1 MNAPDRLGLTS
12 ILGSLSMSYAPLI
25 DRERR
30 TFGTRLTMLSVKPS
44 DRLPVG
50 LILDQLSGMWPESR
64 ALVLVA
70 PLDAQLDDSLLEWEP
85 PANAVVEIP
94 TIALRDPVMQGLVQR
109 ARRVGIKMALRGRP
123 DVPLPPALLD
133 CFDYAM
139 IHITEDRRRRSD
151 GTNAA
156 PPPGVMRRT
165 PFIITGAF
173 RVAELHAAYERGAVA
188 SVGVPLDE
196 AHTTIERPPQ
206 PSQAAVLELLRL
218 THEQADISTIEAA
231 IKRDTA
237 LSFELI
243 RFVNSAAFAV
253 PMQVAS
259 VKRAAMVLG
268 HAKMTRWLSRMLRVA
283 TSNADALPLMH
294 AGIRRGLF
302 LEHLASC
309 SAAGAELRD
318 SLFQTGAFSLLDR
331 ITGTS
336 FPRLLQR
343 AQLPANVEAALVE
356 RQGPC
361 APYLSLAEAIE
372 RNDPVM
378 GRKQREALDI
388 SLLDCN
394 VSLLRAL
401 SAAQS
406 MHLREDRV
414 AA

>member
-1 MNAPDRLGLTS
+1 MNAPDRQLTA

-50 LILDQLSGMWPESR
+50 LILEQLSGLWPESR

-70 PLDAQLDDSLLEWEP
+70 PLDAQLDDSLLDWRAP
-85 PANAVVEIP
+85 GNAVVEIP
-94 TIALRDPVMQGLVQR
+94 TIALRDPAMQSLVQR
-109 ARRVGIKMALRGRP
+109 AHRVGIKMALRGRP
-123 DVPLPPALLD
+123 DVPMPPALLD

-151 GTNAA
+151 GSNAA
-156 PPPGVMRRT
+156 PPPGVSRRM

-173 RVAELHAAYERGAVA
+173 RAAELHAAHERGAVA
-188 SVGVPLDE
+188 SVGLPSDE
-196 AHTTIERPPQ
+196 AHPTIERPPQ
-206 PSQAAVLELLRL
+206 PNQAAVLELLRL
-218 THEQADISTIEAA
+218 AHERADIDRIESA

-237 LSFELI
+237 LAFELL

-259 VKRAAMVLG
+259 VKRAIMVLG
-268 HAKMTRWLSRMLRVA
+268 HAKMTRWLSRMLRVS
-283 TSNADALPLMH
+283 TYDADALPLMH

-309 SAAGAELRD
+309 SNEGEQLRD

-331 ITGTS
+331 MTGTS
-336 FPRLLQR
+336 FARLLQR
-343 AQLPANVEAALVE
+343 AKLPSSVESALVD
-356 RQGPC
+356 RKGPC

-372 RNDPVM
+372 RNDPIM
-378 GRKQREALDI
+378 SRKQRETLEI

-401 SAAQS
+401 AAAQTTYS
-406 MHLREDRV
+406 REDRV
-414 AA
+414 TA

>member
-12 ILGSLSMSYAPLI
+12 ILGSLTLSYAPLV
-25 DRERR
+25 DHERR

-50 LILDQLSGMWPESR
+50 LILAQLNGMWPESR
-64 ALVLVA
+64 AMVLVA
-70 PLDAQLDDSLLEWEP
+70 PLDAQLDDSLLDWQP
-85 PANAVVEIP
+85 AANAVIEIP
-94 TIALRDPVMQGLVQR
+94 TIALRDPTQQALVQR
-109 ARRVGIKMALRGRP
+109 AHRVGIKMALRGRP

-133 CFDYAM
+133 CFDYAL

-151 GTNAA
+151 GSNAP
-156 PPPGVMRRT
+156 PPPGVMRRM

-173 RVAELHAAYERGAVA
+173 RVTELQAAYERGAVA
-188 SVGVPLDE
+188 SVGMPIDE
-196 AHTTIERPPQ
+196 AHPTIERPPQ
-206 PSQAAVLELLRL
+206 PNQAAVLELLRL
-218 THEQADISTIEAA
+218 AHERADIDTIELA

-259 VKRAAMVLG
+259 VKRAVMVLG
-268 HAKMTRWLSRMLRVA
+268 HAKMTRWLSRMLRVS
-283 TSNADALPLMH
+283 TFNADALPLMH
-294 AGIRRGLF
+294 AGIRRGMF

-309 SAAGAELRD
+309 SSNGAELRD

-331 ITGTS
+331 MTGTS
-336 FPRLLQR
+336 FPRLLQH
-343 AQLPANVEAALVE
+343 AQLPPSVAAALLE
-356 RQGPC
+356 RKGPC
-361 APYLSLAEAIE
+361 APYLMLAEAVE
-372 RNDPVM
+372 RNDPVTS
-378 GRKQREALDI
+378 RKQREALDI

-394 VSLLRAL
+394 VALLRAL
-401 SAAQS
+401 AAAQT
-406 MHLREDRV
+406 MHPREDRI

>member
-1 MNAPDRLGLTS
+1 
-12 ILGSLSMSYAPLI
+12 MSYAPLI

-30 TFGTRLTMLSVKPS
+30 TFGTRLTMLSVKPT

-50 LILDQLSGMWPESR
+50 LILEQLTGMWPESR

-70 PLDAQLDDSLLEWEP
+70 PLDSQLDDSLLQWQAP
-85 PANAVVEIP
+85 RNAVVEIP
-94 TIALRDPVMQGLVQR
+94 TIALRDPQMQSLVQR
-109 ARRVGIKMALRGRP
+109 AHRLGIKMALRGRP
-123 DVPLPPALLD
+123 DVPLPPALLN
-133 CFDYAM
+133 CFEYAM

-156 PPPGVMRRT
+156 PPPGVMRRV

-173 RVAELHAAYERGAVA
+173 RVAELQSAHERGAVA
-188 SVGVPLDE
+188 SVGLPSDE
-196 AHTTIERPPQ
+196 VHSAIERPPQ

-218 THEQADISTIEAA
+218 AHERADIDTIELA

-237 LSFELI
+237 LTFELI

-253 PMQVAS
+253 PMQVES
-259 VKRAAMVLG
+259 VKHAVTALG
-268 HAKMTRWLSRMLRVA
+268 HAKITRWLSRMLRVS
-283 TSNADALPLMH
+283 TYNADALPLMH

-309 SAAGAELRD
+309 TRDGAELRD

-331 ITGTS
+331 MTGTS
-336 FPRLLQR
+336 FERLLQR
-343 AQLPANVEAALVE
+343 AKLPSNVEAALVE
-356 RQGPC
+356 RAGPC
-361 APYLSLAEAIE
+361 APYLTLAEAIE
-372 RNDPVM
+372 RNDPLAS
-378 GRKQREALDI
+378 RKQREALDI

-394 VSLLRAL
+394 IALLRAL
-401 SAAQS
+401 SAAQTTHS
-406 MHLREDRV
+406 REDRI